1 MTPIPAAQSLIDNV
15 ESQISLGLI
24 SLREG
29 EDNFQGDL
37 FPNPDGS
44 GTTTGSLVRP
54 TSAPP
59 SPAPLFHLAPSP
71 PATARPLPALT
82 DGWALRCAGHRE
94 HVACGGLPGGPK
106 RP

>member
-1 MTPIPAAQSLIDNV
+1 MTPIPAAQTLIDNV
-15 ESQISLGLI
+15 ECQISLGLI

-59 SPAPLFHLAPSP
+59 SPAPLPRAPLSSCPVPPRHRSP
-71 PATARPLPALT
+71 PARA
-82 DGWALRCAGHRE
+82 D
-94 HVACGGLPGGPK
+94 
-106 RP
+106 